1 MHMKDGRVVDA
12 RQACNDL
19 LVNVFDKAH
28 WRTVLL
34 TTKDKQKALDMAL
47 RSHFGTGTLASL
59 LHWTGYRVI
68 PGPDHAPDQVVG
80 SPG

>member
-1 MHMKDGRVVDA
+1 MHMKDGRAVDA

-19 LVNVFDKAH
+19 LVNVFDR
-28 WRTVLL
+28 RTGAPLF

-47 RSHFGTGTLASL
+47 SSHFGTGALGIDLAL
-59 LHWTGYRVI
+59 DRGHRVI
-68 PGPDHAPDQVVG
+68 PGPDHAPDRVAG